1 MSLSVCLAQGWAE
14 SRPVKGPLGLEVT
27 ATSDL
32 GRSSLRGMVEGAE
45 TCGWLRIEWEVRT
58 RMEGANSRF

>member
-1 MSLSVCLAQGWAE
+1 MTLSVSLAQGWTE

-32 GRSSLRGMVEGAE
+32 GRSSLCGMVEGAE
-45 TCGWLRIEWEVRT
+45 T
-58 RMEGANSRF
+58 

>member
-1 MSLSVCLAQGWAE
+1 MTLSVSLAQGWTE

-32 GRSSLRGMVEGAE
+32 GRRGLCGMVEGAE
-45 TCGWLRIEWEVRT
+45 T
-58 RMEGANSRF
+58 